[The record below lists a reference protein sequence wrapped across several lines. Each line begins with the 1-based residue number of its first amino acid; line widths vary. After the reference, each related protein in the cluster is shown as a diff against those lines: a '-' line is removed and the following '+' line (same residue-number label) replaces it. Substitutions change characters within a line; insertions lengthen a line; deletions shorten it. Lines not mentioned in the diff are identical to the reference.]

1 MILPASSKTQSHDQ
15 LSPISTPIVSF
26 CSLKISLPNT
36 CTVLIFFI
44 AGLLLCLEHVFH
56 WERIASRWRPAF
68 SSHLVSRAL
77 PDICLADLGGRLQF
91 AGLRAY
97 PQQRPRLMR
106 GSAFDRSHSAAVR
119 CKVHPCSG

>member
-1 MILPASSKTQSHDQ
+1 MRRPVSVKYVFSFFL
-15 LSPISTPIVSF
+15 STPIVSF

-68 SSHLVSRAL
+68 SSHLVSRLTGNLAGTNFSGNFVAL
-77 PDICLADLGGRLQF
+77 FFVSSPRRKFVSDFGRRALASLQ
-91 AGLRAY
+91 AR
-97 PQQRPRLMR
+97 
-106 GSAFDRSHSAAVR
+106 
-119 CKVHPCSG
+119 

>member
-15 LSPISTPIVSF
+15 RSPRSTPIVSF

-68 SSHLVSRAL
+68 SSHLVSRAYRTTAVPL
-77 PDICLADLGGRLQF
+77 PNSHVDALIGQNVRTGMPHYLGNKKGRNTCLGET
-91 AGLRAY
+91 AG
-97 PQQRPRLMR
+97 
-106 GSAFDRSHSAAVR
+106 
-119 CKVHPCSG
+119 

>member
-1 MILPASSKTQSHDQ
+1 M
-15 LSPISTPIVSF
+15 VSF

-68 SSHLVSRAL
+68 SSHLVSCASSTGRCNTIQSVDPTATPAGGARGRTRHVAL
-77 PDICLADLGGRLQF
+77 
-91 AGLRAY
+91 GLDET
-97 PQQRPRLMR
+97 MR
-106 GSAFDRSHSAAVR
+106 GIFYTAQVIEERRLCDGER
-119 CKVHPCSG
+119 